1 VQFEEGLAV
10 ATAVED
16 SGAPP
21 PPKTV
26 AVIEEGRTVTEKTAA
41 QAVLETPAGTGP
53 SGVDVVMVPVD
64 DDSAPPP
71 PTGDRD
77 VATSMV
83 PEPSPAAGAA

>member
-64 DDSAPPP
+64 DDSAPP
-71 PTGDRD
+71 TGDRD